1 MARFLS
7 RCQCSRGEATRV
19 GGHYAVASVNSWY
32 KGMEVSVD
40 RGNTHDEDVFTLK
53 ITGGSSSERRAI
65 TILTLTT
72 EQIGQIQDMGEV
84 REINLDILDIHK
96 SMRDL
101 YLDEYNKKV
110 ECGLNKKKELMKDR
124 GEINEEI

>member
-19 GGHYAVASVNSWY
+19 GYHHAVASVNSWY

-53 ITGGSSSERRAI
+53 IPAGSNNDRSSI

-84 REINLDILDIHK
+84 REINLDILDVHK
-96 SMRDL
+96 SMREL

-110 ECGLNKKKELMKDR
+110 ECGLNKERDSEDKG
-124 GEINEEI
+124 GEISHEV